1 MAATWENWART
12 HRCTPVAIERPGSRA
27 EVKDAVGRAAA
38 AGRTVR
44 AVGAGHSF
52 TDIALTDG
60 TLLSLE
66 RLDRVLDA
74 DPAGGRVRVEGGI
87 SLHRLS
93 RELLRHGLALPNLGD
108 IDVQSLAGA
117 IATGTHGTGARLPN
131 LSAQVEGI
139 ELVLGD
145 GSERALDGG
154 DLLRAA
160 RVGLGALG
168 VV

>member
-74 DPAGGRVRVEGGI
+74 DPAGGRGRGDAG
-87 SLHRLS
+87 LS
-93 RELLRHGLALPNLGD
+93 PPRPTPQLLPRRPA
-108 IDVQSLAGA
+108 
-117 IATGTHGTGARLPN
+117 
-131 LSAQVEGI
+131 
-139 ELVLGD
+139 
-145 GSERALDGG
+145 
-154 DLLRAA
+154 
-160 RVGLGALG
+160 
-168 VV
+168 